1 MYPGMAAIKSNL
13 GKEEKS
19 KVFMR
24 GSKLIFRGVGY
35 GSNDLDN
42 LPEDIN
48 LNKLFTPSN
57 GQIAAFFTKH
67 SVLSNHH

>member
-1 MYPGMAAIKSNL
+1 MYPSMAAIKSNL